1 VRILSALL
9 LLALALA
16 PLRAQES
23 DDAGGSDN
31 AAFVVSGIEVDFKA
45 KTTDAARLAAYRAAQ
60 RQAWP
65 QLWARLTAKDPASAP
80 KLGDSA
86 LDAIVSGI
94 EVETERFSTTRYI
107 ARLGV
112 VFDRV
117 RAGKYAGSSGTVLTS
132 QPMLLMPVLD
142 DAGVRTV
149 YETRS
154 PWLAAWSRQRTGAS
168 PMQYVRA
175 SAIAGD
181 AVLLNAWQ
189 AKRGDRR
196 LWQNLMNRFRT
207 ADVLIAE
214 AKLERSYPG
223 GPVIGTFTAR
233 HGPDARPLVR
243 FRLRTGSARGL
254 PGLLDEGVRRI
265 DMAYAAALRAGQL
278 KSDPALIADLAPI
291 ESGAPEIAVTVP
303 LTGIDVSVQTPDAAS
318 VTALQNS
325 VRAAASVTG
334 VGVTSLSL
342 GGVSRVRIGYADS
355 YQRLL
360 YDLDQAGWRIV
371 QTQQGPLLR
380 RRQAGDAPVP
390 PPAPPTSPMPTPATP
405 QGESGTG
412 PVDLL
417 PGGNP

>member
-1 VRILSALL
+1 VRIFLALL
-9 LLALALA
+9 CLALVAE

-23 DDAGGSDN
+23 DAGGSDN
-31 AAFVVSGIEVDFKA
+31 AAFVVSGIEVDHVA
-45 KTTDAARLAAYRAAQ
+45 KTTDAARLSAYRAAQ

-65 QLWARLTAKDPASAP
+65 QLWARLTAKDPKSAP
-80 KLGDSA
+80 KLGDAA

-117 RAGKYAGSSGTVLTS
+117 RAGKYAGGTGTVLTS
-132 QPMLLMPVLD
+132 QPMLLLPVLD

-154 PWLAAWSRQRTGAS
+154 PWLAAWARQRTGAS

-175 SAIAGD
+175 SSVAGD

-189 AKRGDRR
+189 ARRSDRR
-196 LWQNLMNRFRT
+196 LWQNLMGRFRT
-207 ADVLIAE
+207 ADVLVAE
-214 AKLERSYPG
+214 AKLDRSYPG
-223 GPVIGTFTAR
+223 GPVIGTFAAR
-233 HGPDARPLVR
+233 HGPDGRLLAR

-254 PGLLDEGVRRI
+254 AGLLDEGVRRI

-278 KSDPALIADLAPI
+278 RSDPTLAIDLAPI
-291 ESGAPEIAVTVP
+291 DIASPDIAVTVP
-303 LTGIDVSVQTPDAAS
+303 LTGIEVSVQTPDAAA
-318 VTALQNS
+318 VATLQNGI
-325 VRAAASVTG
+325 RAAPSVTG

-342 GGVSRVRIGYADS
+342 GGVSRIRIGYADS

-360 YDLDQAGWRIV
+360 YDLDQLGWRIV

-380 RRQAGDAPVP
+380 RRQAGETPVP
-390 PPAPPTSPMPTPATP
+390 PPVTTPPAPPAAPAE
-405 QGESGTG
+405 GNA

-417 PGGNP
+417 PGGTP

>member
-1 VRILSALL
+1 VRIFLALL
-9 LLALALA
+9 CLAFAAA

-23 DDAGGSDN
+23 DAGGSDN
-31 AAFVVSGIEVDFKA
+31 AAFVVSGIDVDHVA
-45 KTTDAARLAAYRAAQ
+45 KTADAARLSAYRAAQ

-65 QLWARLTAKDPASAP
+65 QLWARLTAKDPKSAP
-80 KLGDSA
+80 KLGDAA

-117 RAGKYAGSSGTVLTS
+117 RAGKYAGGSGTLLTS
-132 QPMLLMPVLD
+132 QPMLLLPVLD

-154 PWLAAWSRQRTGAS
+154 PWLAAWARQRTGAS

-175 SAIAGD
+175 SSVAGD

-189 AKRGDRR
+189 ARRSDRR
-196 LWQNLMNRFRT
+196 LWQNLMGRFRT
-207 ADVLIAE
+207 ADVLVAE

-223 GPVIGTFTAR
+223 GPVIGTFAAR
-233 HGPDARPLVR
+233 HGPDGRLLAR

-254 PGLLDEGVRRI
+254 AGLLDEGVRRI

-278 KSDPALIADLAPI
+278 RSDPTLAIDLAPI
-291 ESGAPEIAVTVP
+291 DIASPDIAVTVP
-303 LTGIDVSVQTPDAAS
+303 LTGIDVSVQTPDAAA
-318 VTALQNS
+318 VAALQNGI
-325 VRAAASVTG
+325 RAAPSVTG

-342 GGVSRVRIGYADS
+342 GGVSRIRIGYADS

-360 YDLDQAGWRIV
+360 YDLDQLGWRIV

-380 RRQAGDAPVP
+380 RRQAGETPVSP
-390 PPAPPTSPMPTPATP
+390 PVTTPPAPPVAPAD
-405 QGESGTG
+405 SNA

-417 PGGNP
+417 PGGTP